1 MATKKTSAEAA
12 REQAEEAAL
21 GSMLDGAFGAMEGI
35 EATPPSEGPQ
45 GPPAESPTDAIT
57 EPSPGPTGGPPTGPP
72 GGPPTGPPTG
82 PPGGPPTG
90 PPTGPPGSPPTKSP
104 TGPPG
109 GPPTG
114 PPSEPSTEEMEK
126 TTEEND
132 DSEETTETSETT
144 TEESSSTEDEDPKA
158 AEKEENEVVEEMEVT
173 AEEEAVEDEDAGT
186 SETSA
191 DSDTDSSKQTGAA
204 AESPTESEPSES
216 EDSDEANLEPLSDES
231 SDDVEREMEIARL
244 TAEIERLRGSLVGAA
259 EVIEEIEEVPMP
271 PVVLDNIVVPP
282 HLVADF
288 ARMGRQLSREGLVK
302 GAMGSISMLH
312 PDEPGL
318 MISTRHSTM
327 LARLDDRGIIG
338 GRLGGDS
345 PRGSITDWKVHE
357 VLLASV
363 ALVTGGP
370 AACIHMQGPYTT
382 AASCEKDLILVQPID
397 VLGREQIGKVVIVDP
412 DDDAQEEFLRQVA
425 EALQQGGMRCVVVRG
440 HGAYAVGANLDQAM
454 ANAAMLEHSMHILLL
469 ARQANLKL

>member
-45 GPPAESPTDAIT
+45 GPPAESPTDTIT
-57 EPSPGPTGGPPTGPP
+57 EPSPGPT

-104 TGPPG
+104 TGPSG

-132 DSEETTETSETT
+132 DSEETKEAPETT

-191 DSDTDSSKQTGAA
+191 DSDTDSSKQTGDA